1 MAKVT
6 LHRTS
11 RVKPESA
18 YLQQYRKNITS
29 QSGEDGVI
37 EKIFEIMGVSNKWC
51 VEFGAWDGKH
61 FSNSWNLINNHDWKG
76 VLIEGNAD
84 RHKELTQTYAD
95 NPNVIAFNRLVDM
108 AAGENSLD
116 SILGQ
121 TPIPKDFDFLCI
133 DIDGCDWQIWKS
145 VAEYTPRLVSIEF
158 NPTIP
163 NNVHFV
169 QDDDMRV
176 AHGSSLRAMIDLGK
190 EKGYDLVAT
199 TLYNGF
205 FVRNEDFQK
214 FGIADNSIDSMH
226 TPDGY
231 ESFFFQLYDGTVV
244 LAGCSQLVWQDVPI
258 SLEDI
263 QVLPRALR
271 RYRG

>member
-1 MAKVT
+1 MANIK
-6 LHRTS
+6 LYRTS

-37 EKIFEIMGVSNKWC
+37 EKIFEIMGAGNKWC

-76 VLIEGNAD
+76 VLIEGNPD
-84 RHKELTQTYAD
+84 RHKELTQNYAD

-145 VAEYTPRLVSIEF
+145 LAEYTPRLVSIEF

-169 QDDDMRV
+169 QDDDMSV
-176 AHGSSLRAMIDLGK
+176 AHGSSLRAMVELGK
-190 EKGYDLVAT
+190 EKGYELVAT

-205 FVRNEDFQK
+205 FVRSEDFEK
-214 FGIADNSIDSMH
+214 FGIADNSIDAIH
-226 TPDGY
+226 TLDGH

-244 LAGCSQLVWQDVPI
+244 LAGCSQLIWQGIPI
-258 SLEDI
+258 SIEDI

-271 RYRG
+271 KYRG